1 MNPHQHTGRLLFPLA
16 ALVVIAA
23 DQVSKALALAAWS
36 GTSGPQARWG
46 PFHALLV
53 HNAGVAFGLGH
64 GRPVL
69 ITMIT
74 LTGAV
79 ATLAAVLAGLR
90 AHSRSL
96 AFGMALIAG
105 GSVGNGADRV
115 MRPPGPLRGAVV
127 DWITVAGRGPVF
139 NLADVAL
146 VSGTLLT
153 AVVLLRTAVRRPSLS
168 LRPCAPSA
176 TPSLNPNP
184 NPALAPTPD
193 PSPAPNPASAPAPGC
208 SPAPRSRPRTPS
220 AAPAPLRRSPPGRP
234 ARW

>member
-1 MNPHQHTGRLLFPLA
+1 MTPHQHSGRLLFPLA
-16 ALVVIAA
+16 ALMVIAA

-36 GTSGPQARWG
+36 GTSGPQGRLG
-46 PFHALLV
+46 PFRALLV
-53 HNAGVAFGLGH
+53 HNAGVAFGLGN

-69 ITMIT
+69 ISVIT

-79 ATLAAVLAGLR
+79 ATLAAVGAGLR
-90 AHSRSL
+90 AHRRGL

-105 GSVGNGADRV
+105 GSIGNGADRV
-115 MRPPGPLRGAVV
+115 VRPPGPLRGAVI

-153 AVVLLRTAVRRPSLS
+153 AAVLLLTAARRPYLS
-168 LRPCAPSA
+168 PRPWAPDS
-176 TPSLNPNP
+176 T
-184 NPALAPTPD
+184 
-193 PSPAPNPASAPAPGC
+193 PAPNPVPDPAPNPAPGC

-220 AAPAPLRRSPPGRP
+220 AAPAPLRRSPHGRP

>member
-1 MNPHQHTGRLLFPLA
+1 MNPHQHPGRLLFPLV
-16 ALVVIAA
+16 ALLVIAA
-23 DQVSKALALAAWS
+23 DQVTKALALAAWS
-36 GTSGPQARWG
+36 GTSGPQARLG
-46 PFHALLV
+46 PFQALLV

-79 ATLAAVLAGLR
+79 ATGAAVCAGMR
-90 AHSRSL
+90 AHSRGL

-105 GSVGNGADRV
+105 GSVGNGADRAV
-115 MRPPGPLRGAVV
+115 RPPGPLRGAVV

-153 AVVLLRTAVRRPSLS
+153 AAVLLGAAVRRPSVS
-168 LRPCAPSA
+168 LRPSVPDA
-176 TPSLNPNP
+176 TP
-184 NPALAPTPD
+184 A
-193 PSPAPNPASAPAPGC
+193 PSPAPNPAVDPGPAPAPGR
-208 SPAPRSRPRTPS
+208 SPAPRSTRSRPRTPS

>member
-1 MNPHQHTGRLLFPLA
+1 MNPHQHPGRLLFPLA
-16 ALVVIAA
+16 ALLVIAA

-36 GTSGPQARWG
+36 GTPGPQARLG
-46 PFHALLV
+46 PFRALLV
-53 HNAGVAFGLGH
+53 HNAGVAFGLGN

-79 ATLAAVLAGLR
+79 ATAAAVCAGLR
-90 AHSRSL
+90 AHTRGL

-115 MRPPGPLRGAVV
+115 VRPPGPLRGAVV

-153 AVVLLRTAVRRPSLS
+153 AAVLLLTAAARPSVS
-168 LRPCAPSA
+168 LRPSVPDA
-176 TPSLNPNP
+176 TPAP
-184 NPALAPTPD
+184 APT
-193 PSPAPNPASAPAPGC
+193 PAPNPASDSAPDPGC
-208 SPAPRSRPRTPS
+208 SPAPRSTRSRPRTPS

>member
-1 MNPHQHTGRLLFPLA
+1 MNPHPHTGRLLFPLA
-16 ALVVIAA
+16 ALMVIAA

-36 GTSGPQARWG
+36 GTSGPQARLG
-46 PFHALLV
+46 PFRTLLV

-69 ITMIT
+69 ISMIT

-79 ATLAAVLAGLR
+79 ATLAAVCAGLR
-90 AHSRSL
+90 AHRRAL

-115 MRPPGPLRGAVV
+115 VRPPGPLRGAVV

-153 AVVLLRTAVRRPSLS
+153 AAVLLCSAARRRDVSP
-168 LRPCAPSA
+168 RAWAPHSA
-176 TPSLNPNP
+176 
-184 NPALAPTPD
+184 
-193 PSPAPNPASAPAPGC
+193 PSPAPSPNPIPASDPGPAPAPGC

>member
-1 MNPHQHTGRLLFPLA
+1 MNPHPQTGRLLFPLV
-16 ALVVIAA
+16 ALMVIAA

-36 GTSGPQARWG
+36 GTSGPQARLG
-46 PFHALLV
+46 PLRTLLV

-69 ITMIT
+69 ISVIT

-79 ATLAAVLAGLR
+79 ATLAAVCAGLR
-90 AHSRSL
+90 AHRRSL

-115 MRPPGPLRGAVV
+115 VRPPGPLRGAVV

-153 AVVLLRTAVRRPSLS
+153 AAVLLCSAARRPYVSP
-168 LRPCAPSA
+168 RPWAPDS
-176 TPSLNPNP
+176 T
-184 NPALAPTPD
+184 
-193 PSPAPNPASAPAPGC
+193 PAPNPIPASDPDPAPAPGC

-220 AAPAPLRRSPPGRP
+220 AAPAPLRRSPPERP

>member
-1 MNPHQHTGRLLFPLA
+1 MNPHQHSGRLLFPLV
-16 ALVVIAA
+16 ALLVIAA
-23 DQVSKALALAAWS
+23 DQVSKAFALAAWS
-36 GTSGPQARWG
+36 GTTGPQARLG
-46 PFHALLV
+46 PFRALLV
-53 HNAGVAFGLGH
+53 HNAGVAFGLGD

-69 ITMIT
+69 ISMIT

-79 ATLAAVLAGLR
+79 ATLAAVGAGLR
-90 AHSRSL
+90 ARRRGL

-115 MRPPGPLRGAVV
+115 VRPPGPLRGAVV

-153 AVVLLRTAVRRPSLS
+153 AAVLLLAAARRGDVSPL
-168 LRPCAPSA
+168 PWAPR
-176 TPSLNPNP
+176 
-184 NPALAPTPD
+184 PTPVPT
-193 PSPAPNPASAPAPGC
+193 PSPAPNPASDPAPAPGC

-220 AAPAPLRRSPPGRP
+220 AAPAPLRRSAPGRP

>member
-16 ALVVIAA
+16 ALMVIAA
-23 DQVSKALALAAWS
+23 DQVSKALAVAAWS
-36 GTSGPQARWG
+36 GTWGPQARLG
-46 PFHALLV
+46 PFRAVLV
-53 HNAGVAFGLGH
+53 HNAGVAFGLGN
-64 GRPVL
+64 GRPAL

-79 ATLAAVLAGLR
+79 ATLAAVCAGLR
-90 AHSRSL
+90 AHGRGL
-96 AFGMALIAG
+96 ACGMALIAG

-115 MRPPGPLRGAVV
+115 VRPPGPLRGAVV

-146 VSGTLLT
+146 VTGTLLT
-153 AVVLLRTAVRRPSLS
+153 AAVLLSPAARRPRVS
-168 LRPCAPSA
+168 LRTRAPRSA
-176 TPSLNPNP
+176 PIPD
-184 NPALAPTPD
+184 PARD
-193 PSPAPNPASAPAPGC
+193 PSPASDPGPPPAPGC
-208 SPAPRSRPRTPS
+208 SPAPRSRTRTPS

>member
-1 MNPHQHTGRLLFPLA
+1 MNPHPHTGRLLFPLV
-16 ALVVIAA
+16 ALMVIAA

-36 GTSGPQARWG
+36 GTSGPQARLG
-46 PFHALLV
+46 PLQTLLV

-69 ITMIT
+69 ISVIT

-79 ATLAAVLAGLR
+79 ATLAAVCAGLR
-90 AHSRSL
+90 AHRRSL

-115 MRPPGPLRGAVV
+115 VRPPGPLRGAVV

-146 VSGTLLT
+146 FSGTLLT
-153 AVVLLRTAVRRPSLS
+153 ATVLLVSAARRDVSP
-168 LRPCAPSA
+168 RPWAPLP
-176 TPSLNPNP
+176 TPTPT
-184 NPALAPTPD
+184 PTPD
-193 PSPAPNPASAPAPGC
+193 PSPASDPGAAPGPVRAPGC
-208 SPAPRSRPRTPS
+208 APARRSRPRTPS

-234 ARW
+234 TRW

>member
-16 ALVVIAA
+16 ALMVIAA
-23 DQVSKALALAAWS
+23 DQVSKALAVAAWS
-36 GTSGPQARWG
+36 GTWGPQARLG
-46 PFHALLV
+46 PFRAVLV
-53 HNAGVAFGLGH
+53 HNAGVAFGLGN
-64 GRPVL
+64 GRPAL

-79 ATLAAVLAGLR
+79 ATLAAVCAGLR
-90 AHSRSL
+90 AHGRGL
-96 AFGMALIAG
+96 ACGMALIAG

-115 MRPPGPLRGAVV
+115 VRAPGPLRGAVV

-146 VSGTLLT
+146 VTGTLLT
-153 AVVLLRTAVRRPSLS
+153 AAVLLCSAARRPRVS
-168 LRPCAPSA
+168 LRTCAPRS
-176 TPSLNPNP
+176 
-184 NPALAPTPD
+184 APTPT
-193 PSPAPNPASAPAPGC
+193 PTPAPTPAPDPGPPPAPGC

>member
-16 ALVVIAA
+16 ALIVIAA

-36 GTSGPQARWG
+36 GTWGPQARLG
-46 PFHALLV
+46 PFRALLV
-53 HNAGVAFGLGH
+53 HNAGVAFGLGT
-64 GRPVL
+64 GRPAL
-69 ITMIT
+69 ITTIT

-79 ATLAAVLAGLR
+79 ATLAAVGAGLR
-90 AHSRSL
+90 AHRRGL

-105 GSVGNGADRV
+105 GSIGNGADRV
-115 MRPPGPLRGAVV
+115 VRPPGPLRGAVI

-153 AVVLLRTAVRRPSLS
+153 AAVLLV
-168 LRPCAPSA
+168 SA
-176 TPSLNPNP
+176 TPRRGVSPRP
-184 NPALAPTPD
+184 WAPD
-193 PSPAPNPASAPAPGC
+193 VIPAPNPASDPAPDPAPSPAPGC

-220 AAPAPLRRSPPGRP
+220 AAPAPLRRSPHGRP